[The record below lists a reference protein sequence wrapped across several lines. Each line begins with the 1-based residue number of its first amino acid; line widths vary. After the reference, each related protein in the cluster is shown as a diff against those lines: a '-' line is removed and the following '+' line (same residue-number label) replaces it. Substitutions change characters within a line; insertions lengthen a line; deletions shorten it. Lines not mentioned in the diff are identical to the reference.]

1 MFLLFLRINTTTM
14 AKRKTIFIV
23 LWILIVIIAAASLIS
38 LIVFPQWKGIFF
50 AGTGGFLI
58 LNLFLSMFFIRKN
71 KMD

>member
-1 MFLLFLRINTTTM
+1 M

-23 LWILIVIIAAASLIS
+23 LWIFIVIIAAASLVS
-38 LIVFPQWKGIFF
+38 LIILPQWKGIFI

>member
-1 MFLLFLRINTTTM
+1 M

-23 LWILIVIIAAASLIS
+23 LWILIILIAAASLIS
-38 LIVFPQWKGIFF
+38 LVVLPQWKGIFF
-50 AGTGGFLI
+50 AGTGSFLI